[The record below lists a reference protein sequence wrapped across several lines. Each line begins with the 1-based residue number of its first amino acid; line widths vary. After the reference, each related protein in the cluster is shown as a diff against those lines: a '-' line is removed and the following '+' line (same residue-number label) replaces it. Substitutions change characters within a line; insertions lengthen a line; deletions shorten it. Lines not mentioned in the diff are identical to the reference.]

1 MTIED
6 VSYNIGMSWNTIKN
20 IEKKHLQTH
29 YSNPDLSNLQR
40 IGIDEFSVAKSHTYM
55 TVVMDLDQSKVIYV
69 GEGRSSE
76 SLDKFWTKLRSKN
89 IKPKAIAMDMWPAY
103 IKSVLDNAPEADI
116 IFDRFHIVKMLNKAI
131 DELRRD
137 IYRDETN
144 LNKRTLMKGTR
155 WLILLNPEKLTDK
168 TKSKLNAALAVNR
181 PLAAA
186 YYLKEELRLLW
197 SQKNL
202 LEALSF
208 LEQWVKKA
216 VESGIKKLIAFA
228 NTLMAHRT
236 GIISWYKHRI
246 STGPLEGFNN
256 KIKVLKRKAY
266 GYRDFEFFILK
277 IYALH
282 STRYALL

>member
-1 MTIED
+1 
-6 VSYNIGMSWNTIKN
+6 
-20 IEKKHLQTH
+20 
-29 YSNPDLSNLQR
+29 
-40 IGIDEFSVAKSHTYM
+40 M

>member
-1 MTIED
+1 
-6 VSYNIGMSWNTIKN
+6 
-20 IEKKHLQTH
+20 
-29 YSNPDLSNLQR
+29 
-40 IGIDEFSVAKSHTYM
+40 
-55 TVVMDLDQSKVIYV
+55 
-69 GEGRSSE
+69 
-76 SLDKFWTKLRSKN
+76 
-89 IKPKAIAMDMWPAY
+89 MWPAY
-103 IKSVLDNAPEADI
+103 IKSVLDNAPETDI

-137 IYRDETN
+137 IYRDETD

-155 WLILLNPEKLTDK
+155 WLILLNPDKLTDK
-168 TKSKLNAALAVNR
+168 TKSKLDAALAVNK
-181 PLAAA
+181 PLAVA

-197 SQKNL
+197 SQKNIS
-202 LEALSF
+202 EALSF

-228 NTLMAHRT
+228 NTLISHRT
-236 GIISWYKHRI
+236 GIINWYKHRI